1 MITRQSDRGKT
12 DILTP
17 PLLAK
22 NKEKLIVKIQQ
33 KAIRLFS
40 KEVVRMHYAK
50 KRIGQHST
58 ENLERLDDYFDK
70 ELKKCG
76 GNR

>member
-1 MITRQSDRGKT
+1 MITRQSDRGKQ

-17 PLLAK
+17 PLLAE
-22 NKEKLIVKIQQ
+22 NKEKLIIKIQQ
-33 KAIRLFS
+33 KAIRLFN
-40 KEVVRMHYAK
+40 KEVVRLHYAK

-76 GNR
+76 ESK